1 MGHMVA
7 EEARSARAAAWM
19 RLGAMADLIVR
30 VSSLQQ
36 VIDANGAG
44 ALEAAI
50 E

>member
-19 RLGAMADLIVR
+19 RLGAMADLIA